1 VILLSAWVYEHLEMS
16 TICLI
21 DPTTKLAVGEKL
33 LLSVAHQIVRW
44 FTEQCTVHCP
54 VHLAVGLTLQATV
67 GA

>member
-1 VILLSAWVYEHLEMS
+1 MS

-44 FTEQCTVHCP
+44 FTEHCTVHCP